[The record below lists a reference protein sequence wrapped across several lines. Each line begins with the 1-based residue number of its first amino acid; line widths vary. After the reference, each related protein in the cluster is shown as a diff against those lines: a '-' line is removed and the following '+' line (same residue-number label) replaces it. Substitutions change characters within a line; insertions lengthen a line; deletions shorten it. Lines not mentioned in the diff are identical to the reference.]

1 LNGINTYASWDSYSV
16 LFDKKKGDFS
26 IKCLDKNDAVYNVG
40 IDDIILNGKSIGSIG
55 RFGKCTCKSQR
66 AKTKEAVFLSVK
78 YTEGN
83 TELEE
88 LVLKFTVSSKGIK
101 LDINSPQN
109 CIVKLS
115 GKLSWGD
122 GGCINTYPM
131 SSCKNNVVMRSAT
144 GPASS
149 NKDDMLFDRLS
160 DSGLLINGAESIRI
174 KYNWHDKCYEFR
186 AVTGKRPSQ
195 KSMCISA
202 LKDILANQYGIDYT
216 PLSRNRI
223 FKKSPVG
230 WMTWYSVKFD
240 ACEERVL
247 KNAKWMSENLKKYGA
262 ECVWVDWEWCHR
274 DYSGKR
280 TDGVDVFNPDKEKYP
295 HGLKY
300 ISDKIKE
307 MDLIPALW
315 IGFTNDSAMNE
326 YINENPEIIFADE
339 PVWCGRY
346 FFDFTHPKYLNEFL
360 PKALSNVHKWGYD
373 VVKYDTLPMAMM
385 KHEKYHNRLYNPSL
399 TTKEAYR
406 AMIEKTRLELGDRCY
421 MLSCCSD
428 NDADVL
434 WGIGV
439 FDSAR
444 IGNDI
449 FEWKEFLREG
459 VERTIKFY
467 PLHNNA
473 LIPDSDNVV
482 LRDEFNDIYQA
493 ASRIYFVAMLGLPI
507 TFGDEF
513 EALDDKRIDFIK
525 SCLPVLDIHPMDAYR
540 NKYPKDLL
548 KMNLAIEKQWESYN
562 VLNVFNYTA
571 HENKTDISFS
581 TDMGLDAGK
590 YLVYDYTHNKFIGIK
605 DLGFT
610 VELKGSES
618 RIFSIRRKK
627 EHPQII
633 STSRHISQGAAEI
646 NDMQWVEKDSEL
658 KISAELIDNVP
669 YVITMYVPDGFVAL
683 EDLEY
688 IEDNI
693 YQKTVVSK
701 FNGTKDINI
710 KFTVNEGE
718 DA

>member
-1 LNGINTYASWDSYSV
+1 MNGINTYASWNSYAV
-16 LFDKKKGDFS
+16 LFDKGNGTFS
-26 IKCLDKNDAVYNVG
+26 IKCLDKNDAVYNVK
-40 IDDIILNGKSIGSIG
+40 IANIILGGKSIGG
-55 RFGKCTCKSQR
+55 VENFGKCICKSQR
-66 AKTKEAVFLSVK
+66 SRTKESVFLSVK

-83 TELEE
+83 TGLEE
-88 LVLKFTVSSKGIK
+88 LALKFTVSSKGIK
-101 LDINSPQN
+101 FDVKTPEN
-109 CIVKLS
+109 CIVEIS

-131 SSCKNNVVMRSAT
+131 SSCKNNSVLRSAI

-149 NKDDMLFDRLS
+149 DKDNMLFDRLC
-160 DSGLLINGAESIRI
+160 DNGLLIDGAENIRI
-174 KYNWHDKCYEFR
+174 KYNWSDKCYEFN
-186 AVTGKRPSQ
+186 AITGKRPCE
-195 KSMCISA
+195 KTMYISV
-202 LKDILANQYGIDYT
+202 LEDIMANQYGIEYA
-216 PLSRNRI
+216 PLSRERT
-223 FKKSPVG
+223 FKKPPVG

-262 ECVWVDWEWCHR
+262 ECVWVDWEWYHK
-274 DYSGKR
+274 DYSGTR
-280 TDGVDVFNPDKEKYP
+280 TDGVDTFNPDKEKYP

-307 MDLIPALW
+307 LGLVPALW
-315 IGFTNDSAMNE
+315 IGFTNDGAMNE
-326 YINENPEIIFADE
+326 YIKENPEIIFADE

-360 PKALSNVHKWGYD
+360 PKALANVPKWGYD
-373 VVKYDTLPMAMM
+373 VVKYDTLPMSMM

-406 AMIEKTRLELGDRCY
+406 TMIEKTRSELGDKCY

-482 LRDEFNDIYQA
+482 MREEFNDIYQA
-493 ASRIYFVAMLGLPI
+493 ASRIYFVSMLGLPI

-513 EALDDKRIDFIK
+513 DALDDKRIDFIK

-548 KMNLAIEKQWESYN
+548 KMNLAIEKEWESYN
-562 VLNVFNYTA
+562 VLNVFNHA
-571 HENKTDISFS
+571 AQENKADILFGD
-581 TDMGLDAGK
+581 DMGLAVAQ
-590 YLVYDYTHNKFIGIK
+590 YLVYDYTYDKFIGIK
-605 DLGFT
+605 ESGFT
-610 VELKGSES
+610 VELKGCES
-618 RIFSIRRKK
+618 RIFSVRKK
-627 EHPQII
+627 TNHPQVI

-646 NDMQWVEKDSEL
+646 NDMQWNEKTNEL
-658 KISAELIDNVP
+658 KVSAELIDNVP
-669 YVITMYVPDGFVAL
+669 YVVTLYVPDGFVPDD
-683 EDLEY
+683 DLEF

-693 YQKTVVSK
+693 YKKTIVSETG
-701 FNGTKDINI
+701 GTENIKI
-710 KFTVNEGE
+710 KFTVK
-718 DA
+718 